1 MHVCSN
7 AQAWTQVNFDMTPFA
22 GQTVR
27 IEFLVHGDNAGD
39 WTNMYVDDV
48 CLPGGTTATP
58 TPGTPTPTPSC
69 PPSVWTAV
77 APFPVPDVYGAAA
90 TSNGTSA
97 WLAGGYSFSA
107 SSDVNNFRR
116 YDLGSNTWT
125 TLAPMPD
132 IISNASAVY
141 SPINNKVYVFGGGNA
156 TSGVVSNATR
166 IYDVAAGTWS
176 AGTNMPDVRGFMAK
190 GYFNGKI
197 YLVGGYSTGNISPA
211 FGQVWEY
218 DPIANTFNTTRLDM
232 PATLGGAGSAVINGH
247 LYVAGGRDA
256 TNTVVASLFDYDIA
270 ANTWTTRATMPSANN
285 VPGCGVL
292 NGQLWI
298 YGGGNP
304 FLDTPETTNASIIYD
319 PGTNAWTAG
328 PSLTEARSFVA
339 GTNIGN
345 TLFAAGGYNGATTVT
360 TTETLSGGACA
371 SPTPGITPTPSVA
384 PSCPPTITES
394 STQTITALNSV
405 SCNNGTGHTDN
416 SYWRAFNM
424 NSFVGGFA
432 YTVTSVSFGIEQ
444 ATGAGGTQPITVR
457 LYTSNQN
464 FPTGWPASLTQI
476 GIANMNVPDSASNTI
491 FTVPI
496 AATVPANA
504 QLVMEVFTPD
514 GTVAGNLLFM
524 GSNADPES
532 APSYLSAAGCGI
544 TTPTT
549 TAAIGFPNM
558 HLVFNVNGS
567 CGGPSPSPGIT
578 PTPSPTA
585 TASASSTPCAGGGDV
600 IVDGGFENGGI
611 PDTNW
616 PVETSTNF
624 GTPLCD
630 FASCGNGGGASPPR
644 TGLIWAW
651 FGGIAAP
658 ETATLGQTVT
668 IPSGGP
674 ATLHFWLRIG
684 TVTTPFTDVLNV
696 RVDGAIVQSYLEP
709 ATAETDYTERV
720 INLNAFANGASH
732 ALLFEYIGPSSGTGS
747 YVVDDV
753 SLIAGGGA
761 CPSATPTI
769 PPATPT
775 PSTSPSC
782 PPSWSA
788 GPAFP
793 AVGAVRAPGNYFPAN
808 GRFYS
813 IGGRSSDTAGSD
825 FTNPFEYNPGTNAWT
840 TKPSVLPDNQVNN
853 MACGVLTVSGTDQ
866 IYCVGGSAAG
876 ATTAT
881 ARVFSYNPATDTFT
895 TLAAGDNWPGDASGT
910 VLPGGFA
917 VAGNK
922 LYIFGGFTIGA
933 DATAQTWQ
941 FDPTLGVG
949 AKWLQRQD
957 LPLARGYVPAA
968 SIGGMIYTGG
978 GAIIVAATLTDTVE
992 SFKYDPVAN
1001 TWTAI
1006 ANIPRA
1012 TGETRAVVM
1021 NGQMWVLGG
1030 GRVAPNPSNEVDI
1043 YNPGTNTWSVGL
1055 PFGTARRNFPADS
1068 DGTRAHL
1075 PGWRLR

>member
-1 MHVCSN
+1 
-7 AQAWTQVNFDMTPFA
+7 
-22 GQTVR
+22 
-27 IEFLVHGDNAGD
+27 
-39 WTNMYVDDV
+39 
-48 CLPGGTTATP
+48 
-58 TPGTPTPTPSC
+58 
-69 PPSVWTAV
+69 
-77 APFPVPDVYGAAA
+77 
-90 TSNGTSA
+90 
-97 WLAGGYSFSA
+97 
-107 SSDVNNFRR
+107 
-116 YDLGSNTWT
+116 
-125 TLAPMPD
+125 MPD
-132 IISNASAVY
+132 IISNASVVY

-156 TSGVVSNATR
+156 TTGVVSNATR

-176 AGTNMPDVRGFMAK
+176 AGTNMPDVRGFMAE

-211 FGQVWEY
+211 FAQVWEY

-256 TNTVVASLFDYDIA
+256 TNTVVASLYDYDIA
-270 ANTWTTRATMPSANN
+270 ANTWTTRAPMPSANN

-304 FLDTPETTNASIIYD
+304 FNAPETTGASVIYD
-319 PGTNAWTAG
+319 PGTNAWSTG

-360 TTETLSGGACA
+360 TTETLSGAGCP
-371 SPTPGITPTPSVA
+371 SPTPGITPTPS
-384 PSCPPTITES
+384 
-394 STQTITALNSV
+394 
-405 SCNNGTGHTDN
+405 
-416 SYWRAFNM
+416 
-424 NSFVGGFA
+424 
-432 YTVTSVSFGIEQ
+432 
-444 ATGAGGTQPITVR
+444 
-457 LYTSNQN
+457 
-464 FPTGWPASLTQI
+464 
-476 GIANMNVPDSASNTI
+476 
-491 FTVPI
+491 
-496 AATVPANA
+496 
-504 QLVMEVFTPD
+504 
-514 GTVAGNLLFM
+514 
-524 GSNADPES
+524 
-532 APSYLSAAGCGI
+532 
-544 TTPTT
+544 
-549 TAAIGFPNM
+549 
-558 HLVFNVNGS
+558 
-567 CGGPSPSPGIT
+567 PGIT
-578 PTPSPTA
+578 PTPSA
-585 TASASSTPCAGGGDV
+585 TATPCAGGSDV

-611 PDTNW
+611 PSSTWD
-616 PVETSTNF
+616 PETSTNF

-644 TGLIWAW
+644 SGLIWAW
-651 FGGIAAP
+651 FGGIAAV

-674 ATLHFWLRIG
+674 ATLHFWMRVG
-684 TVTTPFTDVLNV
+684 TVTAPFTDVMNV
-696 RVDGAIVQSYLEP
+696 RVDGAIVQSYPEP
-709 ATAETDYTERV
+709 AVAETDYTERV
-720 INLNAFANGASH
+720 IDLTAFANGASH
-732 ALLFEYIGPSSGTGS
+732 ALLFEYIGPTTGTGS
-747 YVVDDV
+747 YVIDDV
-753 SLIAGGGA
+753 SLIAGGA
-761 CPSATPTI
+761 CPSATPSI
-769 PPATPT
+769 PPSATP
-775 PSTSPSC
+775 SPTVSPC
-782 PPSWSA
+782 PPSWLA
-788 GPAFP
+788 GPNFP

-840 TKPSVLPDNQVNN
+840 TKPSALPDNQVNN

-895 TLAAGDNWPGDASGT
+895 VLAAGDNWPGDASGT
-910 VLPGGFA
+910 ILPGGFA

-922 LYIFGGFTIGA
+922 LYIFGGFNIGA

-949 AKWLQRQD
+949 AKWLQRQN

-968 SIGGMIYTGG
+968 SIGGLIYTGG
-978 GAIIVAATLTDTVE
+978 GASIVAATLTDTVD

-1001 TWTAI
+1001 TWTPI

-1043 YNPGTNTWSVGL
+1043 YNPGTNSWSVGL
-1055 PFGTARRNFPADS
+1055 PFGAARRNFPADS
-1068 DGTRAHL
+1068 DGTSRIFLAGGYDTSSTALLNTMKIFSPDHCASQN
-1075 PGWRLR
+1075 PSPR